1 MSKLFQLITTFWL
14 DWFTCVLPPE
24 DEIVAP
30 PLATFPPAGLAD
42 AGVARAAIPIAAMET
57 DAFNELRTARP
68 LTCDIGYSPFDR
80 QKPEEAPQPLPLL
93 ERAVFA

>member
-30 PLATFPPAGLAD
+30 PERLGGTDPASA
-42 AGVARAAIPIAAMET
+42 
-57 DAFNELRTARP
+57 LRDEVTA
-68 LTCDIGYSPFDR
+68 LGWSIE
-80 QKPEEAPQPLPLL
+80 EEADLPWTLRRDSRSSTTYQVHWL
-93 ERAVFA
+93 TSRRR